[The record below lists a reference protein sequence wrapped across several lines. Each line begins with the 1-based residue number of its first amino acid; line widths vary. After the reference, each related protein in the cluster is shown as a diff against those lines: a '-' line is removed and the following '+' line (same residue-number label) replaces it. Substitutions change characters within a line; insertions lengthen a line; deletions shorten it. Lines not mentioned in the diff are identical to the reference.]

1 MRFHPLYTFL
11 SLSLNKNNVKTKLSL
26 HNNRRNGVPQAA
38 FKYKYLQLE
47 QKNRQK
53 AAAGQKVKSFQR
65 FTGNFAQTT
74 RATLHIPHSPSPLLS
89 PFLLL
94 PLSLSLSVSH
104 SLWPFICNCSAHTR
118 QYFVDVPRERKK
130 CRCLGQQNKQNFNFL
145 LATTTATTAT
155 TSISEKNLKM

>member
-1 MRFHPLYTFL
+1 MRLCSIPFARLKIDSELKAQKAVRFQPLYTFL

-74 RATLHIPHSPSPLLS
+74 RATLHIPHSSS
-89 PFLLL
+89 L
-94 PLSLSLSVSH
+94 PLTVSLCFALSVAIH
-104 SLWPFICNCSAHTR
+104 L
-118 QYFVDVPRERKK
+118 
-130 CRCLGQQNKQNFNFL
+130 
-145 LATTTATTAT
+145 
-155 TSISEKNLKM
+155 